1 MKQPQL
7 TVLLCLL
14 IVCLTLLVFT
24 WLTRASLC
32 EVRLKDG
39 GREFVAVM
47 DYECDKKSFN
57 ILF

>member
-7 TVLLCLL
+7 TVLLCVL

-39 GREFVAVM
+39 GREFVAVL
-47 DYECDKKSFN
+47 DYESGK
-57 ILF
+57 